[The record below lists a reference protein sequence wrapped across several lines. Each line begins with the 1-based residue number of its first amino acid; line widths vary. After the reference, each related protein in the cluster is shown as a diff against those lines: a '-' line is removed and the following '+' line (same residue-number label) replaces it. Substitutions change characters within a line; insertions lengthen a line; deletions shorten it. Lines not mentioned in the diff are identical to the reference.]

1 MYYFFF
7 RETSKPP
14 KLHMAGV
21 NNVSTYDN
29 EPENSNNTLEH
40 SNKTDDSDDKDD
52 SLQNVI
58 DNELSK
64 RLNECETPVNRVK
77 YSVDIMLT
85 AESIHSANV
94 KTSNDMEY
102 LDLNSLQ
109 PNDYQIQKDTS
120 ELMLLTEK
128 QHTEETSDTGLGSEI
143 VLDLDPL
150 KSDNDNDCP
159 LSDNMSSGFE
169 DGVTKDL
176 VDQDPS
182 CAELE
187 EPRIFTRPLPV
198 DETDNVTE
206 LVFDTWT
213 TVDEVARSELKK
225 NETNDCEEISAK
237 QDISTA
243 TPNQECFN
251 TNTLAITNRVVSFCL
266 INNFINYSVIDRF
279 YK

>member
-1 MYYFFF
+1 MNVNLNLLLIVFSDK
-7 RETSKPP
+7 RQNHPP
-14 KLHMAGV
+14 LHMAGV

-29 EPENSNNTLEH
+29 EPENLNNTLEH

-52 SLQNVI
+52 SLQNII

-85 AESIHSANV
+85 TESIHSASV
-94 KTSNDMEY
+94 KESNNMEY

-109 PNDYQIQKDTS
+109 PNEYQIQKDTS

-128 QHTEETSDTGLGSEI
+128 QHSEEISDTGLGSEI

-150 KSDNDNDCP
+150 KSDNDNDCL

-169 DGVTKDL
+169 DGVTKEL
-176 VDQDPS
+176 VDQDSS

-213 TVDEVARSELKK
+213 TVDEVVGSEVKTM
-225 NETNDCEEISAK
+225 ETNGYEEKSTLE
-237 QDISTA
+237 DISPPTS
-243 TPNQECFN
+243 NQECFY
-251 TNTLAITNRVVSFCL
+251 TNTLANTNSVVSFCL
-266 INNFINYSVIDRF
+266 INN
-279 YK
+279 